1 VFFTLLLPVG
11 TFFVFLS
18 FRGYI
23 QFEYLG
29 VLLFVVGIAPVIKIL
44 KNRKHVSNSIKLLGY
59 TEIVIILLLFTFGII
74 GYGHPRWFSITDLVG
89 NWAGIPIW
97 TGLVRLLILLIICV
111 IVSRFI
117 K

>member
-1 VFFTLLLPVG
+1 MLLLPVG
-11 TFFVFLS
+11 VFFVFLS
-18 FRGYI
+18 FRGYN

-44 KNRKHVSNSIKLLGY
+44 KNRSQVSNSIKLLGY
-59 TEIVIILLLFTFGII
+59 TEIIVIIVLFTVGII
-74 GYGHPRWFSITDLVG
+74 GYGQPGWFSITDLVG
-89 NWAGIPIW
+89 SWAGIPIW
-97 TGLVRLLILLIICV
+97 TGLVRLLILLIVCL